1 MRAVIT
7 DEETLVYG
15 SMEDQTISIATL
27 HKGDV
32 LDLGKVIKKGKV
44 VWVEATL
51 PGDVK
56 GYISGETKIFAI
68 KKGQVSNKSLDLL
81 ETPSKTATV
90 VKTFVKGTILEF
102 NGVEKNEEGTW
113 FSVTDDTGLKGYVTA
128 DAKLR
133 QVQEP
138 SKSGVMRDIVYGLVF
153 IILGAIFTIMN
164 QKSTPNSGMVYISM
178 AVIFFGLLQGGQGVL
193 QYIRWKK
200 TDQSEKK

>member
-90 VKTFVKGTILEF
+90 VKTFIKGTILEF

-113 FSVTDDTGLKGYVTA
+113 FSVTDDTGVKGYVTA

-138 SKSGVMRDIVYGLVF
+138 SKSGAMRDIVYGLVF
-153 IILGAIFTIMN
+153 ILLGVIFTVMN

-200 TDQSEKK
+200 TDQSAKK

>member
-27 HKGDV
+27 HKGDA
-32 LDLGKVIKKGKV
+32 LELGKVIKKGKV

-81 ETPSKTATV
+81 DTPSKSATV
-90 VKTFVKGTILEF
+90 MKTFVKGTILEF

-113 FSVTDDTGLKGYVTA
+113 FSVTDDSGVKGYVTA

-138 SKSGVMRDIVYGLVF
+138 SKSGAMRDIVYGLVF
-153 IILGAIFTIMN
+153 VILGLIFTIMN

-193 QYIRWKK
+193 QYVRWKK
-200 TDQSEKK
+200 TDQASKK

>member
-90 VKTFVKGTILEF
+90 VKTFIKGTILEF

-113 FSVTDDTGLKGYVTA
+113 FSVTDDTGVKGYVTA

-138 SKSGVMRDIVYGLVF
+138 SKSGAMRDIVYGLVF
-153 IILGAIFTIMN
+153 ILLGVIFTVMN